1 MYTSPRRGTWIVM
14 VRKQVYVS
22 AEQQQKLR
30 RIAARRGCT
39 EAEVVRTAIEHLPE
53 YDDPITRRLAE
64 AGMLAPPPDDDDLL
78 SEEEADELERELHA
92 WQAGETEPIGLS
104 KAVSDD

>member
-1 MYTSPRRGTWIVM
+1 MVM

-39 EAEVVRTAIEHLPE
+39 EAEVVRVAIERLPE

-64 AGMLAPPPDDDDLL
+64 AGILAPQPDDDDLL
-78 SEEEADELERELHA
+78 SEAEANQLERDLYA
-92 WQAGETEPIGLS
+92 WQASQTEPLGLS
-104 KAVSDD
+104 RAVFEDREAR